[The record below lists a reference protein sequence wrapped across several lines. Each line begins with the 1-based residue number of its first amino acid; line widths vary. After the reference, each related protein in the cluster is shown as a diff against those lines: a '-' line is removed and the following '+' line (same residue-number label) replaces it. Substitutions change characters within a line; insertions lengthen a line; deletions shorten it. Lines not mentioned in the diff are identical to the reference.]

1 MKKLTSLLFF
11 VALFFFPSSFLRGQ
25 EIIEHN
31 GDTLITITPGE
42 VKTMNSI
49 IVDLERSKD
58 IISLQK
64 KMILEDSIVAVRKD
78 SIMVVQK
85 ELQLKKEDYY
95 ISSIQGLE
103 KSLKKEK
110 RKRKIWAGI
119 LGSVA
124 VILGVLAIK

>member
-11 VALFFFPSSFLRGQ
+11 VALFFFPSFIQGQ

-64 KMILEDSIVAVRKD
+64 KIILEDSIVTVKKD

>member
-11 VALFFFPSSFLRGQ
+11 VALFFFPFFIQGQ

-64 KMILEDSIVAVRKD
+64 KMILEDSIVIVKKD